1 MNVFDAMAINGR
13 WVRLRL
19 VEDVGGR
26 SLIGY
31 VGSVS
36 IAAEGSPIQSHI
48 CFEPCKS
55 RFDLVGTG
63 SQLFLEDIAEVEHV
77 YKSAPKVVQLRA
89 V

>member
-19 VEDVGGR
+19 VEDMGGG
-26 SLIGY
+26 SLIGF
-31 VGSVS
+31 VGAVV
-36 IAAEGSPIQSHI
+36 IGGDGSPVESHL
-48 CFEPCKS
+48 CFEQRLS
-55 RFDLVGTG
+55 RFSPCGTG
-63 SQLFLEDIAEVEHV
+63 SELFLEDIAQVEHV

>member
-19 VEDVGGR
+19 VEDLGGQFLIGFVGG
-26 SLIGY
+26 LVIG
-31 VGSVS
+31 G
-36 IAAEGSPIQSHI
+36 EGSPVQDHLL
-48 CFEPCKS
+48 FEKRLNLFSPC
-55 RFDLVGTG
+55 GTG
-63 SQLFLEDIAEVEHV
+63 SELFFSDIAEVEHV